1 MTLNDLYTRA
11 ERQKI
16 DVDDVPMRAVASA
29 SFPNKWIVMDS
40 SKLETM
46 AAEKVALAHELGHI
60 ETGSFY
66 NIYSPFDL
74 RAKHER
80 HADQRAIQMLVPND
94 ALINAIKGGITEPW
108 ELAEYFEVTESFIRK
123 AMLYYQTK

>member
-1 MTLNDLYTRA
+1 MTLNDLYARA
-11 ERQKI
+11 ERQNI
-16 DVDDVPMRAVASA
+16 AVDDVPMRAIASA
-29 SFPNKWIVMDS
+29 SFPQGWIALDS
-40 SKLETM
+40 SKIESQ
-46 AAEKVALAHELGHI
+46 AAEKVTLAHELGHI

-80 HADQRAIQMLVPND
+80 HADRRAIQMLVPND